1 MSVRQCPV
9 CGGEELVD
17 CLAWNRLPVFVNV
30 TAKTEREALQAPTG
44 QLSIVQCTKCGFVFN
59 AAFEPEHVAYCQ
71 GYHAEWGDSV
81 VYRTHLDNVCRLIQ
95 KTIPQQQGTALEVG
109 CGTGEFLRVLEPC
122 VGQQLSLLGVDPS
135 VQPHQDGRIRF
146 DSYLFDKA
154 HLPQIP
160 SDLVLLISRHMI
172 EHVVNPLEM
181 LRLFACALPD
191 NGVLYLETPRLD
203 WILEQGAFFD
213 FGYEHCAYFTDD
225 FMRRLLAAA
234 GFQILAWKTSYQ
246 NQYFSIFAT
255 RRRGTPCGAG
265 AILAPTPH
273 NELLRA
279 QEGFSCVKEA
289 YQYAKANFIPSPDA
303 YIWGCAQK
311 GVVWLNLFDPQQQC
325 CVVDANPYKQGKFIL
340 GTGHRILAPRELKN
354 RPPKAVFVMN
364 KIYLDEIKA
373 VVSELFP
380 GQFIYFYVVE
390 ENIKVLDS

>member
-1 MSVRQCPV
+1 MRN
-9 CGGEELVD
+9 G
-17 CLAWNRLPVFVNV
+17 
-30 TAKTEREALQAPTG
+30 
-44 QLSIVQCTKCGFVFN
+44 
-59 AAFEPEHVAYCQ
+59 
-71 GYHAEWGDSV
+71 GDSV

-203 WILEQGAFFD
+203 WILERGAFFD

-255 RRRGTPCGAG
+255 RCPSTPCGAG
-265 AILAPTPH
+265 AILRLHHTMS
-273 NELLRA
+273 
-279 QEGFSCVKEA
+279 FC
-289 YQYAKANFIPSPDA
+289 
-303 YIWGCAQK
+303 
-311 GVVWLNLFDPQQQC
+311 
-325 CVVDANPYKQGKFIL
+325 
-340 GTGHRILAPRELKN
+340 GHRRGSPALRRHTNMRKRILFLRQTYVFGAVRKKGSFGSISSTG
-354 RPPKAVFVMN
+354 KARFV
-364 KIYLDEIKA
+364 
-373 VVSELFP
+373 
-380 GQFIYFYVVE
+380 
-390 ENIKVLDS
+390 

>member
-1 MSVRQCPV
+1 MRN
-9 CGGEELVD
+9 G
-17 CLAWNRLPVFVNV
+17 
-30 TAKTEREALQAPTG
+30 
-44 QLSIVQCTKCGFVFN
+44 
-59 AAFEPEHVAYCQ
+59 
-71 GYHAEWGDSV
+71 GDSV

-234 GFQILAWKTSYQ
+234 GFQILAWKTSYE

-255 RRRGTPCGAG
+255 RCPSTPCGAG
-265 AILAPTPH
+265 AILRLHHTMS
-273 NELLRA
+273 
-279 QEGFSCVKEA
+279 FC
-289 YQYAKANFIPSPDA
+289 
-303 YIWGCAQK
+303 
-311 GVVWLNLFDPQQQC
+311 
-325 CVVDANPYKQGKFIL
+325 
-340 GTGHRILAPRELKN
+340 GHRRGSPALRRHTNMRKRILFLRQT
-354 RPPKAVFVMN
+354 RVFGAVLR
-364 KIYLDEIKA
+364 KRSY
-373 VVSELFP
+373 
-380 GQFIYFYVVE
+380 G
-390 ENIKVLDS
+390 